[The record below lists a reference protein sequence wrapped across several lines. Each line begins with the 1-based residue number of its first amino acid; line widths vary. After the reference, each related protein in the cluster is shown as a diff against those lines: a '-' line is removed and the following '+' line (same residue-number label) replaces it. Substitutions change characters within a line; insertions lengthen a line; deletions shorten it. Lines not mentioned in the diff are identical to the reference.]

1 MTESRIIETI
11 SFIRERPEGRD
22 TCLLE
27 VFRDGSVAVDGPG
40 VGGIFEE
47 CSDAVAQAVNFVESK
62 GYVRRQQS

>member
-1 MTESRIIETI
+1 MTESRIIRTI

-47 CSDAVAQAVNFVESK
+47 CPDAVAQAVKYVESK
-62 GYVRRQQS
+62 GYIRCPQS